1 MQDFEGKVAVVTGA
15 ASGMG
20 RAFAERFAAEGMKV
34 VLADVEEPVLETVVL
49 ELQHREYDVLG
60 VYTDVSK
67 QESVENLARRTIEA
81 YGKVHV
87 VCNNAGVGGERGM
100 IWEETQKA
108 WDYMMGVNFWGV
120 VHGIR
125 AFVPRMLEH
134 GEEGHIVNT
143 ASIAGLGPGWGIYGV
158 TKHAVVAMTEWLS
171 QNLQMVDARI
181 NASVLCP
188 SGVATNITS
197 TWRNRPEDLI
207 EDASTPPSAQEAR
220 LKRYRQRMTEAVAA
234 GKQPPEIAEI
244 VLDAIKNNDFY
255 ILTHPEQEE
264 WRVRTRAE
272 QIIAR
277 KAPKPS
283 RLIMEDD
290 WSVEEI
296 VRQMRG
302 EVPDAAP

>member
-1 MQDFEGKVAVVTGA
+1 MQNFEGKVAVVTGA

-34 VLADVEEPVLETVVL
+34 VLADIEEPVLEATVL
-49 ELQHREYDVLG
+49 ELKHKEYDVLG
-60 VYTDVSK
+60 VPTDVSK
-67 QESVENLARRTIEA
+67 QESVEELAQRAIEA
-81 YGKVHV
+81 YGKIHV

-100 IWEETQKA
+100 IWEETPKA

-120 VHGIR
+120 LHGIR
-125 AFVPRMLEH
+125 VFVPKMLEH

-143 ASIAGLGPGWGIYGV
+143 ASIAALGPGWGIYGV
-158 TKHAVVAMTEWLS
+158 TKHAVMAMTEWLS
-171 QNLQMVDARI
+171 QNLQMIDAKI

-197 TWRNRPEDLI
+197 TWRNRPEELQ
-207 EDASTPPSAQEAR
+207 EDASTPSSVQEGR

-264 WRVRTRAE
+264 WRVRSRAE
-272 QIIAR
+272 QIVSR
-277 KAPKPS
+277 KGPTPS

-290 WSVEEI
+290 WSVDEI

-302 EVPDAAP
+302 QVPDNAP

>member
-1 MQDFEGKVAVVTGA
+1 MQEFEGKVAVVTGA

-34 VLADVEEPVLETVVL
+34 VLADIEAPVLEATVT
-49 ELQHREYDVLG
+49 ELKHKEYDVLG
-60 VYTDVSK
+60 VRTDVSK
-67 QESVENLARRTIEA
+67 QESVENLAQQAIDA
-81 YGKVHV
+81 FGKIHV

-100 IWEETQKA
+100 VWEETQKA

-125 AFVPRMLEH
+125 VFVPKMLEH

-143 ASIAGLGPGWGIYGV
+143 ASIAALGPGWGIYGV
-158 TKHAVVAMTEWLS
+158 TKHAVIAMTEWLS
-171 QNLQMVDARI
+171 QNLQMVDAKI

-197 TWRNRPEDLI
+197 TWRNRPQELKEDS
-207 EDASTPPSAQEAR
+207 STPPSVQEMR
-220 LKRYRQRMTEAVAA
+220 LRRYRQRMTEAVAA
-234 GKQPPEIAEI
+234 GKQPHEIADI
-244 VLDAIKNNDFY
+244 VFEAIKNNDFY

-264 WRVRTRAE
+264 WRVRTRGE
-272 QIIAR
+272 QIISR